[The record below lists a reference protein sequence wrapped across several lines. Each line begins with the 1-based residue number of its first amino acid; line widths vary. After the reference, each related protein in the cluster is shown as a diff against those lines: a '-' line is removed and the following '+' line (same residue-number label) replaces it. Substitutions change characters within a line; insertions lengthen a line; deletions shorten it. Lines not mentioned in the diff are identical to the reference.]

1 MAEKYESFETYLI
14 KHISEQLPDLS
25 QPVYAEVSKVFYEEN
40 VGGVL
45 YQFEF
50 EFPSIDDMPLKK
62 SLSGKDIPD
71 FKKISND
78 TIIKVQRVFPN
89 GEVIVD
95 YSFNVLGKGGDVE
108 ALNKFNKILTEGK
121 GMKGVLLD
129 YYDTF
134 PVETTLPTTLDL
146 LGDGIP
152 DTPEGIVD
160 AVNVTDEAK
169 NIFDD
174 TLERLRNANDKF
186 VDQQLDDIMAQK
198 INEILPF
205 VNTDLSKAEAVG
217 IRVPP
222 GGPEITKSKDPVLNA
237 FADELGKYAM
247 GDELTLYQKRKLWGF
262 MWSAAT
268 NDEYGLI
275 NEKKSFLPV
284 LRDGVDASKL
294 DNTGYLVWKNLQ
306 NFGTFRPEKII
317 DMTANEFAAFGPPPY
332 VRLLEGLDK

>member
-152 DTPEGIVD
+152 DTPERYSGC
-160 AVNVTDEAK
+160 
-169 NIFDD
+169 
-174 TLERLRNANDKF
+174 
-186 VDQQLDDIMAQK
+186 
-198 INEILPF
+198 
-205 VNTDLSKAEAVG
+205 SKC
-217 IRVPP
+217 
-222 GGPEITKSKDPVLNA
+222 N
-237 FADELGKYAM
+237 
-247 GDELTLYQKRKLWGF
+247 
-262 MWSAAT
+262 
-268 NDEYGLI
+268 
-275 NEKKSFLPV
+275 
-284 LRDGVDASKL
+284 
-294 DNTGYLVWKNLQ
+294 
-306 NFGTFRPEKII
+306 
-317 DMTANEFAAFGPPPY
+317 
-332 VRLLEGLDK
+332 